1 MLGAGRLASRLLR
14 VVVKHLPAES
24 QPWGRA
30 MLREMDFISSPW
42 GMLSWSIGGASA
54 LFVYSVRLQF
64 RISFRE
70 TLGDIKRSGSK
81 RTIEGLL
88 SGLVMAAI
96 LLGLCVLGYFGL
108 QQHIPLRQPRRDRLI
123 DGALI
128 FLLPETTYLFAVHLL
143 WRRRRC
149 AALGVL
155 LAAVILFT
163 HVLIRHAVHW

>member
-24 QPWGRA
+24 QPWGHA
-30 MLREMDFISSPW
+30 ILREMDFISSPW

-54 LFVYSVRLQF
+54 LFVYSVRLQV
-64 RISFRE
+64 RLSLRE

-81 RTIEGLL
+81 RTIGGLL
-88 SGLVMAAI
+88 SGLVMAGI
-96 LLGLCVLGYFGL
+96 LLGLCVLSYFGL
-108 QQHIPLRQPRRDRLI
+108 QHIPLPLPRSERLI
-123 DGALI
+123 DGTLI
-128 FLLPETTYLFAVHLL
+128 FLLPETAYLFAVHLL
-143 WRRRRC
+143 WRRRRS

-163 HVLIRHAVHW
+163 HVLIRHAVHS